1 MDPKTA
7 VTNDTITKQITLRA
21 SPARVWKALATPAE
35 FSAWF
40 GLELHDD
47 FVVGK
52 PTRGS
57 VTYKGRKIT
66 MPFHIDRMEPE
77 KLFAFRWHPYAVDP
91 DVDYD
96 REPMTTIE
104 ITLEPAGTG
113 TLLTVVESGFAHI
126 PEARRAKAFE
136 MNSEGWAIQ
145 VQNIARHVDA

>member
-1 MDPKTA
+1 MDTKTA
-7 VTNDTITKQITLRA
+7 MTNDTITKQITLRA
-21 SPARVWKALATPAE
+21 SPARVWKAVATRAE

-40 GLELHDD
+40 GMELEGE
-47 FVVGK
+47 FAVGK
-52 PTRGS
+52 ATHGT

-66 MPFHIDRMEPE
+66 MPFHIERMEPE
-77 KLFAFRWHPYAVDP
+77 KLFAFRWHPYAVEP

-104 ITLEPAGTG
+104 IKLEPAGTG
-113 TLLTVVESGFAHI
+113 TLLTVTESGFAKI

-145 VQNIARHVDA
+145 VQNIARYVDA

>member
-1 MDPKTA
+1 MAPKTA

-35 FSAWF
+35 FAAWF

-52 PTRGS
+52 PTRGT
-57 VTYKGRKIT
+57 VHYQGRAIT
-66 MPFHIDRMEPE
+66 MPLHIDRMEPE
-77 KLFAFRWHPYAVDP
+77 KRFAFRWHPYAVEP
-91 DVDYD
+91 GVDYD
-96 REPMTTIE
+96 QEPMTTIE
-104 ITLEPAGTG
+104 ITLEPAGAG
-113 TLLTVVESGFAHI
+113 TLLTVVESGFANI

-145 VQNIARHVDA
+145 VQNIARYVDA